1 MSRCDFCCTRVVKRA
16 STGDWH
22 CPSCELYN
30 AAVAGLKAAAD
41 SIARNRQPKAK
52 DAWLNEY
59 GVFAW
64 VDGVVMQLAAPEETA
79 PFVALTKA
87 ATQVTKFLDEDASDV
102 SAA

>member
-1 MSRCDFCCTRVVKRA
+1 MRCEFCCTHLVKRA

-30 AAVAGLKAAAD
+30 AAVAALKAAAE

-64 VDGVVMQLAAPEETA
+64 VDGVVTQLGAPEETA

-87 ATQVTKFLDEDASDV
+87 ATRVTTFLDETQISG

>member
-1 MSRCDFCCTRVVKRA
+1 MRCEFCSTTLVKRE

-30 AAVAGLKAAAD
+30 AAVAALKAAAG

-64 VDGVVMQLAAPEETA
+64 VDGVVMQLGAPEEAA
-79 PFVALTKA
+79 PFNALTGA
-87 ATQVTKFLDEDASDV
+87 AARVTTFMDEKPLRG

>member
-1 MSRCDFCCTRVVKRA
+1 MRCEFCCTTLVKRA
-16 STGDWH
+16 STGDRH

-64 VDGVVMQLAAPEETA
+64 VDGVVMQLGSPEETA

-87 ATQVTKFLDEDASDV
+87 ATRVTAFLDETQMRG
-102 SAA
+102 AAA